1 MKPNLPN
8 SYQTLASTRAKDLT
22 ILRCWISFRAP
33 NRSHRAPCRLQCAML
48 RGAPVPLRAPH
59 RRTPLPSPP
68 PPPPCCQTPL
78 PPVSF
83 LPSQPGQARRHG
95 GLGFDKNYKGGGF
108 SQKHPTSG
116 PAWHSTW
123 PKFAALAG
131 FGLSMNRKVEFR
143 DPDARFA
150 SLGTQ
155 AKLRDKFGDLECN
168 LLINL
173 RSFGGPNFSS
183 QLLFSITHVENLWD
197 ENAHLTRLPP
207 GHPRPRSLD

>member
-1 MKPNLPN
+1 MTK
-8 SYQTLASTRAKDLT
+8 TTRE
-22 ILRCWISFRAP
+22 
-33 NRSHRAPCRLQCAML
+33 
-48 RGAPVPLRAPH
+48 
-59 RRTPLPSPP
+59 
-68 PPPPCCQTPL
+68 
-78 PPVSF
+78 
-83 LPSQPGQARRHG
+83 
-95 GLGFDKNYKGGGF
+95 GGF
-108 SQKHPTSG
+108 SQKHPTTG

-123 PKFAALAG
+123 AKGVALVG

-143 DPDARFA
+143 DLDARFA